1 MSSSSWTRRSF
12 LTATVAVPAIL
23 AAPARAADFS
33 FAQYH
38 NQAVDTPLHRNLV
51 QMWEAISRET
61 NGRAGARVY
70 AENNGLAGG
79 DQDALKMLQ
88 SGEIAFFTL
97 MGGILGQLSPV
108 AEAQQLPFA
117 FRSAAHAHKT
127 MDGPFGR
134 YIAETLAVKG
144 IHLFPVGSFD
154 NGMRQV
160 ASVARALVTPADF
173 AGVRMRVPPG
183 QVIAD
188 TFRAFGAE
196 PVTTTANQI
205 LAAMQSGRVEAQE
218 NPLAVIE
225 GFKLYEVTKHISM
238 TNHIWSGFNLMAHRP
253 TWASLPD
260 DIRAVVTRNAA
271 IYVQRQRTEQQ
282 SFNVSLEARL
292 KGRGITF
299 HDVDQAAFRR
309 RLSGVYAAWKEKIG
323 TRGWTML
330 ETEVGRLG

>member
-1 MSSSSWTRRSF
+1 MPTSSWTRRSF
-12 LTATVAVPAIL
+12 LTAAVAAPAIL
-23 AAPARAADFS
+23 AGPARAADFT

-38 NQAVDTPLHRNLV
+38 NQATDTPLHRNLV
-51 QMWEAISRET
+51 RMWEAIAQET
-61 NGRAGARVY
+61 KGRAVARVH

-79 DQDALKMLQ
+79 DQDALRMLQ
-88 SGEIAFFTL
+88 SGEITFFTL
-97 MGGILGQLSPV
+97 MGGILGELSPI

-117 FRSAAHAHKT
+117 FRSAAQAHTT

-134 YIAETLAVKG
+134 YIAETLAVKD

-160 ASVARALVTPADF
+160 ASTARPLVTPEDF
-173 AGVRMRVPPG
+173 VGVRMRVPPG

-238 TNHIWSGFNLMAHRP
+238 TNHIWSGFNLLAHRP
-253 TWASLPD
+253 TWTNLPE
-260 DIRAVVTRNAA
+260 DIRAVITRNATA
-271 IYVQRQRTEQQ
+271 YVRIQRTEQQ
-282 SFNVSLEARL
+282 AFNTSLETRL

-299 HDVDQAAFRR
+299 HEVDQAAFRR
-309 RLSGVYAAWKEKIG
+309 RLSGVYATWKEKIG

-330 ETEVGRLG
+330 EAEVGRLG